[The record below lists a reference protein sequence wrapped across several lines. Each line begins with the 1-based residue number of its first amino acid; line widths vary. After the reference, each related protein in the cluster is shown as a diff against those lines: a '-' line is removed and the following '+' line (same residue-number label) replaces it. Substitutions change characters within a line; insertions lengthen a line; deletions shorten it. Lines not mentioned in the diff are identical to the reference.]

1 MIDTTLVIPQ
11 YNTARL
17 TRDFVQ
23 SLLRHEPAPWPI
35 IVIDDGSPQQLARF
49 EPSELAHRVTYLRQ
63 AHAGLTV
70 AWNRALAT
78 VTTPYAI
85 VINNDVVAHGPAVDR
100 LVVPLRQQ
108 QALIV
113 GAGDREERDW
123 PPLTRQ
129 PIPRQPLLQGWCL
142 AFAVETWRQLGGFDE
157 TLKLYFSDT
166 DFQLQAL
173 AQQHSDM
180 ATLISV
186 DVPWQHLGHRT
197 LHQMPEHRGQW
208 RRDRQRFW
216 EKWS

>member
-11 YNTARL
+11 YNTAHL

-23 SLLRHEPAPWPI
+23 SLLRNEPSPWPI
-35 IVIDDGSPQQLARF
+35 IVIDDGSQQDLAEF
-49 EPSELAHRVTYLRQ
+49 EPSEFAECVTFLHQ

-70 AWNRALAT
+70 AWNRALAA

-85 VINNDVVAHGPAVDR
+85 VVNNDVVAHDPAVDR
-100 LVVPLRQQ
+100 LVAPLRQQ

-113 GAGDREERDW
+113 GPAWREERDW

-142 AFAVETWRQLGGFDE
+142 AFAVETWKHLGGFDE
-157 TLKLYFSDT
+157 TLQLYFSDT

-173 AQQHSDM
+173 AQQRSGS
-180 ATLISV
+180 ATLRVV